1 MQISVTIITFNEAN
15 NIQRCLQSVASVA
28 DEIIVIDSYSTDQT
42 AEIARQCGAT
52 VISQKFLGHIE
63 QKNLAISYA
72 NHDYILSLD
81 ADEALDEQLA
91 SVILSIKK
99 AGVPAQAYWVN
110 RFNNYC
116 GQWIKFGAWRSD
128 KKIRLFNKHY
138 GTWGGINPHDRI
150 VLSESVQP
158 ETLKGNLLHW
168 SYNSITEHQN
178 KVYKYAEIAA
188 LAYQKTGKKSSVFK
202 IVMSPVFRFVRDY
215 FFKLGL
221 LDGKNGLIIAALTAK
236 EVYLKYKLL
245 KGFGLNQN

>member
-1 MQISVTIITFNEAN
+1 MQISVTIITFNEAS

-28 DEIIVIDSYSTDQT
+28 DEIIVLDSYSTDQT
-42 AEIARQCGAT
+42 VEIARQCGAA

-63 QKNLAISYA
+63 QKNLAISHAQY
-72 NHDYILSLD
+72 DYILSLD

-99 AGVPAQAYWVN
+99 AGVPAQAYWLN
-110 RFNNYC
+110 RYNNYC
-116 GQWIKFGAWRSD
+116 GQWIRYGAWRSD
-128 KKIRLFNKHY
+128 KKIRLFNKHI

-150 VLSESVQP
+150 VLSASVQP
-158 ETLKGNLLHW
+158 KTLKGNLLHW
-168 SYNSITEHQN
+168 SYNSIEEHQN
-178 KVYKYAEIAA
+178 KVHKYAEIAA

-202 IVMSPVFRFVRDY
+202 IVMRPVFRFVRDY
-215 FFKLGL
+215 FFKLGF
-221 LDGKNGLIIAALTAK
+221 LDGKNGLVIAALTAK

>member
-1 MQISVTIITFNEAN
+1 M
-15 NIQRCLQSVASVA
+15 QSVASVA
-28 DEIIVIDSYSTDQT
+28 DEIIVLDSYSTDQT
-42 AEIARQCGAT
+42 AEIARKCGAT

-128 KKIRLFNKHY
+128 KKIRLFNKHF
-138 GTWGGINPHDRI
+138 GSWGGINPHDRI

-168 SYNSITEHQN
+168 SYNSIAEHQN
-178 KVYKYAEIAA
+178 KVNKYAEIAA
-188 LAYQKTGKKSSVFK
+188 LAYQKTGKKSSAFK
-202 IVMSPVFRFVRDY
+202 TVMSPAFRFVRDY
-215 FFKLGL
+215 FFKLGF

>member
-1 MQISVTIITFNEAN
+1 MQISVTIITFNEAS

-28 DEIIVIDSYSTDQT
+28 DEIIVLDSYSTDQT
-42 AEIARQCGAT
+42 VEIARQSGAT

-63 QKNLAISYA
+63 QKNLAISNA
-72 NHDYILSLD
+72 QFDYILSLD
-81 ADEALDEQLA
+81 ADEALDKQLA
-91 SVILSIKK
+91 SEILAIKK
-99 AGVPAQAYWVN
+99 TGKPAKAYWLN
-110 RFNNYC
+110 RYNNYC

-128 KKIRLFNKHY
+128 KKIRLFNKHF

-168 SYNSITEHQN
+168 SYNNIAEHQN
-178 KVYKYAEIAA
+178 KVNKYAEIAA

-221 LDGKNGLIIAALTAK
+221 LDGKNGLIIAALNAK

-245 KGFGLNQN
+245 KGVGLNQN

>member
-1 MQISVTIITFNEAN
+1 MQISVTIITFNEAS
-15 NIQRCLQSVASVA
+15 NIQRCLQSVASIA
-28 DEIIVIDSYSTDQT
+28 DEIIVLDSYSTDQT
-42 AEIARQCGAT
+42 AEIASQCGAT

-72 NHDYILSLD
+72 NHDYILSID

-91 SVILSIKK
+91 SEILAIKK
-99 AGVPAQAYWVN
+99 TDNPAQAYWLN

-116 GQWIKFGAWRSD
+116 GQWIRFGAWCSD
-128 KKIRLFNKHY
+128 KKIRIFNKHF

-178 KVYKYAEIAA
+178 KVNKYAEIAA
-188 LAYQKTGKKSSVFK
+188 LAYLKTGKKSSAFK
-202 IVMSPVFRFVRDY
+202 ILYFR
-215 FFKLGL
+215 
-221 LDGKNGLIIAALTAK
+221 
-236 EVYLKYKLL
+236 
-245 KGFGLNQN
+245 

>member
-1 MQISVTIITFNEAN
+1 MQISVTIITFNEAS

-28 DEIIVIDSYSTDQT
+28 DEIIVLDSYSTDQT
-42 AEIARQCGAT
+42 VEIARQSGAT

-63 QKNLAISYA
+63 QKNLAISNA
-72 NHDYILSLD
+72 QFDYILSLD
-81 ADEALDEQLA
+81 ADEALDKQLA
-91 SVILSIKK
+91 SEILAIKK
-99 AGVPAQAYWVN
+99 TGKPAKAYWLN
-110 RFNNYC
+110 RYNNYC

-128 KKIRLFNKHY
+128 KKIRLFNKHF

-168 SYNSITEHQN
+168 SYNNIAEHQN
-178 KVYKYAEIAA
+178 KVNKYAEIAA
-188 LAYQKTGKKSSVFK
+188 LAYQKTGKKSSAFK